1 MSKHLIIDG
10 YNLLGAGGQ
19 IVREGVQDGETVR
32 ETLIQTLGRYQQSV
46 GYPITIVFDAWR
58 QVGGV
63 QRDESRAGVTVIFSR
78 QGEKADQVIQRM
90 VREYGSDCVVVSSDH
105 EVLDTARVHRAM
117 IIRSQEFWPK
127 LQSSKASARYR
138 YKEAKDE
145 SDQGE
150 KVRIGKKGNPRKLPK
165 ALRNRLRNLKKF

>member
-19 IVREGVQDGETVR
+19 IVRDGRHDGETVR
-32 ETLIQTLGRYQQSV
+32 ETLIQTLGRYRQKV
-46 GYPITIVFDAWR
+46 GHPITLVFDAWQ
-58 QVGGV
+58 QVGGT

-90 VREYGSDCVVVSSDH
+90 IREYGSDCVVVSSDH
-105 EVLDTARVHRAM
+105 EVIDTARSHRAM

-127 LQSSKASARYR
+127 LQSLKASARAR
-138 YKEAKDE
+138 YQEAKDE

-150 KVRIGKKGNPRKLPK
+150 NVRIGKKGNPRKLPK
-165 ALRNRLRNLKKF
+165 ALRQRLRNLKKF

>member
-10 YNLLGAGGQ
+10 YNLLGAAGQ
-19 IVREGVQDGETVR
+19 SVREGKQDGEAVR
-32 ETLIQTLGRYQQSV
+32 ETLIQTLGRYQQRV
-46 GYPITIVFDAWR
+46 GHPITIVFDAWR
-58 QVGGV
+58 QVGGI

-90 VREYGSDCVVVSSDH
+90 VRDYGSDCVIVSSDH
-105 EVLDTARVHRAM
+105 EVLDTARAHRAM

-127 LQSSKASARYR
+127 LQSSTSRSRSRYQ
-138 YKEAKDE
+138 AKDDR
-145 SDQGE
+145 DQGE
-150 KVRIGKKGNPRKLPK
+150 HVRVGKKGNPRKLPK